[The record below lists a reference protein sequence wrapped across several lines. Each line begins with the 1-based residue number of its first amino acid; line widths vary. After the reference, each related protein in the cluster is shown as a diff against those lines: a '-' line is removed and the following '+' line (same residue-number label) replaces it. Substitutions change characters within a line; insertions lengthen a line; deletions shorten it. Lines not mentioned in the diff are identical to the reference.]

1 MTEKRFFWNGEELTI
16 IEGFQLA
23 VIGFNKVDE
32 GCYEIET
39 STRCWVDDKTLLEEG
54 KRSITE
60 DEAIELV
67 FDKYGIDLGA

>member
-1 MTEKRFFWNGEELTI
+1 MTEKRFFWDGEELTI
-16 IEGFQLA
+16 MEGFQLA

-32 GCYEIET
+32 GYEMET
-39 STRCWVDDKTLLEEG
+39 STRCWVDDKTLLKEG
-54 KRSITE
+54 KRPVTE